1 MSLHAIVAALG
12 GDLYACGLRANV
24 PAPGHSTHDRSVS
37 LRLVDGRVLV
47 HAFNGAD
54 WREILDDLRARNLID
69 DLNRPTGI
77 IGAAGVRRAR
87 PEPSDRDRIEAAR
100 RLWEEGRAVAG
111 SLSEIHLRLRRVAR
125 AAPGPDALRHH
136 PAAPVSAYRRGSP
149 TRPALLAGVRNCA
162 GELTAVEITYLDPN
176 GERTRRLRLP
186 RKTIGV
192 LAPSSA
198 VRLDP
203 CQAELLVGEGVFTV
217 LSASE
222 RFARPG
228 WALLSTRNLRS
239 WRAPAG
245 VRSVWIAADRGQDG
259 ERSAR
264 QLAESL
270 RAADVEP
277 RILLP
282 PRPHGDWNDAVPRD
296 NAQLAPA
303 AQKEKGEGGEGR
315 AQGQDGP
322 RPRRWKPDP

>member
-1 MSLHAIVAALG
+1 MSLHAIAAALG
-12 GDLYACGLRANV
+12 GDLYARGLRANV
-24 PAPGHSTHDRSVS
+24 PAPGHSAHDRSVS

-69 DLNRPTGI
+69 DMNRPTGVV
-77 IGAAGVRRAR
+77 GAAGLR
-87 PEPSDRDRIEAAR
+87 PGREPSTRERIDAAR
-100 RLWEEGRAVAG
+100 RLWDEGRPVAG
-111 SLSEIHLRLRRVAR
+111 SLSETHLRVRRVAR
-125 AAPGPDALRHH
+125 DAPGADALRHH

-149 TRPALLAGVRNCA
+149 TRPALLAGIRNPE

-192 LAPSSA
+192 IWPGSA

-203 CQAELLVGEGVFTV
+203 CGPQLLVGEGVFTV

-222 RFARPG
+222 RFGRPG
-228 WALLSTRNLRS
+228 WALMSTRNLRT
-239 WRAPAG
+239 WRAPNG

-264 QLAESL
+264 ELAQAL
-270 RAADVEP
+270 RAAEVEA

-282 PRPHGDWNDAVPRD
+282 PRPHGDWNEAAPRRSD
-296 NAQLAPA
+296 RAAPA
-303 AQKEKGEGGEGR
+303 A
-315 AQGQDGP
+315 
-322 RPRRWKPDP
+322 

>member
-12 GDLYACGLRANV
+12 GDLYARGLRANV
-24 PAPGHSTHDRSVS
+24 PAPGHRAHDRSVS

-69 DLNRPTGI
+69 DMNRPTGAA
-77 IGAAGVRRAR
+77 GAAGLRPGR
-87 PEPSDRDRIEAAR
+87 PEPSTRERIAAAR
-100 RLWEEGRAVAG
+100 RLWDEGRPVAG
-111 SLSEIHLRLRRVAR
+111 SLSETHLRVRRVAR
-125 AAPGPDALRHH
+125 DAPGADALRHH

-149 TRPALLAGVRNCA
+149 TRPALLAGIRNPT

-192 LAPSSA
+192 IWPGSA

-203 CQAELLVGEGVFTV
+203 CGPQLLVGEGVFTV

-222 RFARPG
+222 RFGRPG
-228 WALLSTRNLRS
+228 WALMSTRNLRT
-239 WRAPAG
+239 WRAPNG

-264 QLAESL
+264 ELAQAL
-270 RAADVEP
+270 RAAEVEA

-282 PRPHGDWNDAVPRD
+282 PRPHGDWNEAAPRRSD
-296 NAQLAPA
+296 RPAPA
-303 AQKEKGEGGEGR
+303 A
-315 AQGQDGP
+315 
-322 RPRRWKPDP
+322 

>member
-12 GDLYACGLRANV
+12 GDLYARGLRANV
-24 PAPGHSTHDRSVS
+24 PAPGHSPQDRSVS

-54 WREILDDLRARNLID
+54 WREILDDLRAQNLID
-69 DLNRPTGI
+69 ALNRPTGLA
-77 IGAAGVRRAR
+77 GAASVRPAR
-87 PEPSDRDRIEAAR
+87 PEPSDRERIDAAR
-100 RLWEEGRAVAG
+100 RIWEEGRPVAG
-111 SLSEIHLRLRRVAR
+111 SLSETHLLLRRVRR
-125 AAPGPDALRHH
+125 AAPAADALRHH

-149 TRPALLAGVRNCA
+149 TKPALLAGVRNAA

-192 LAPSSA
+192 IAPSSA

-203 CQAELLVGEGVFTV
+203 CAAELLVGEGVFTV

-222 RFARPG
+222 RFGRPG
-228 WALLSTRNLRS
+228 WALMSTRNLRS

-264 QLAESL
+264 QLAEAL
-270 RAADVEP
+270 RAADVEA

-282 PRPHGDWNDAVPRD
+282 PRPHGDWNDAAPRSGTR
-296 NAQLAPA
+296 LASA
-303 AQKEKGEGGEGR
+303 A
-315 AQGQDGP
+315 
-322 RPRRWKPDP
+322 